1 MPGVEEFRAR
11 FEADLLRRKEELDER
26 AKQLRAVS
34 DYLEAEDKRV
44 LKRAKDIEWR
54 EKEVARREA
63 EPHYI
68 RCSGC
73 GEFCDPHTCHCGDD
87 EKSHNSPLGG
97 HGFVPMGCRC
107 GSDPGTAPRM
117 LLPSGASGT
126 LPHIVGPEVL
136 AHQLVESI
144 DGLGVYIKEMRMTT
158 SPESMTHEFDVKFVI
173 PGRVDGGDSSEY
185 FLHAM
190 KALANRKLFP

>member
-1 MPGVEEFRAR
+1 VPGVEEFRAR

-63 EPHYI
+63 EPHYE

-73 GEFCDPHTCHCGDD
+73 GEFYDPHTCHCGDD
-87 EKSHNSPLGG
+87 KKSHSSE
-97 HGFVPMGCRC
+97 HSFVPMGCRC
-107 GSDPGTAPRM
+107 GGSDPGAATRM

-126 LPHIVGPEVL
+126 LPRVIGPEVL

-144 DGLGVYIKEMRMTT
+144 NGLGVYIKEMRMTT
-158 SPESMTHEFDVKFVI
+158 SLGTITHEFDVKFVI

-190 KALANRKLFP
+190 KVLANRKLFP

>member
-11 FEADLLRRKEELDER
+11 FEADLSRKKEELDQR
-26 AKQLRAVS
+26 AGELRVVAAH
-34 DYLEAEDKRV
+34 LEAEDKRI
-44 LKRAKDIEWR
+44 LERAKDLEWR
-54 EKEVARREA
+54 EKEVERREA

-107 GSDPGTAPRM
+107 GYDPPKDRTSTTPAT
-117 LLPSGASGT
+117 ST
-126 LPHIVGPEVL
+126 TVIGPEVL

-144 DGLGVYIKEMRMTT
+144 NGLGVYIKEMRMTT
-158 SPESMTHEFDVKFVI
+158 SLGTMNHEFDVKFVV